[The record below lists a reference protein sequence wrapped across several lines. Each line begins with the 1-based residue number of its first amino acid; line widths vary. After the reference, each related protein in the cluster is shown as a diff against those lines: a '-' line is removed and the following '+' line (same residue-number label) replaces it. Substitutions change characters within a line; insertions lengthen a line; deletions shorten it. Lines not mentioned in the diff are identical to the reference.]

1 MEVNA
6 TLTSGF
12 VSRDVLATIETRE
25 RDIMLSTGMM
35 MEATISFKSAEDAI
49 KLGEEIKQLGERLK

>member
-12 VSRDVLATIETRE
+12 VSRDVSATIETRE
-25 RDIMLSTGMM
+25 HDIVLSTGMM